1 MFRITS
7 TQPTISRN
15 QLPGGTGSISAALKL
30 KPRKCLVKPL
40 KDVVRET
47 HVEHGNQRSLQQTHQ
62 HVAPV
67 VLVIR
72 DAGVAH
78 VHREGH
84 QEELDGGPQ
93 KPGPLSNQSGLHVK
107 LERGDGVGKGER
119 GREGGKEM
127 MTGWMERWKRERT
140 GERSELDLGQTLK
153 LIIIDKKIEEDF
165 AQRCTVLSYTLCNAD
180 RTREGGGQP
189 SVHLLKHT
197 VRSTYLQVIWH
208 PD

>member
-47 HVEHGNQRSLQQTHQ
+47 HVEHGDQRSLQQTHQ

-93 KPGPLSNQSGLHVK
+93 KPGPLSNQSCLHVK

-119 GREGGKEM
+119 GREEGREGDDD
-127 MTGWMERWKRERT
+127 GLDGKRE
-140 GERSELDLGQTLK
+140 K
-153 LIIIDKKIEEDF
+153 
-165 AQRCTVLSYTLCNAD
+165 
-180 RTREGGGQP
+180 RENGRA
-189 SVHLLKHT
+189 
-197 VRSTYLQVIWH
+197 VRIGFRPNFKTDYH
-208 PD
+208 

>member
-15 QLPGGTGSISAALKL
+15 QLPGNTGSISAALKL

-47 HVEHGNQRSLQQTHQ
+47 HVEHGDQRSLQQTHQ

-119 GREGGKEM
+119 GRKGGKEM

-165 AQRCTVLSYTLCNAD
+165 AQTQCCLTQCATLTEPVA
-180 RTREGGGQP
+180 
-189 SVHLLKHT
+189 
-197 VRSTYLQVIWH
+197 
-208 PD
+208 